1 MKKLLA
7 PAAAAALTL
16 ALAAPAGAAAP
27 ASVTAADFPTVKQVV
42 AAFPDLAGSVRQI
55 SPTGT
60 LARAV
65 DCSSAVP
72 VKARKSRT
80 AAYGNRTSDT
90 AVLVSVSQMKSTKQ
104 ARAYVSSARVMNDCH
119 KVEIVETETD
129 LTSRSTPAPRLGSER
144 VGQSI
149 NFGSGVRALAYT
161 FRKGSRVIEVTTV
174 QFGGKP
180 SKAATKKLAKRAYR
194 LGLAG

>member
-1 MKKLLA
+1 
-7 PAAAAALTL
+7 
-16 ALAAPAGAAAP
+16 
-27 ASVTAADFPTVKQVV
+27 
-42 AAFPDLAGSVRQI
+42 VRQI

-72 VKARKSRT
+72 MKARKSRT
-80 AAYGNRTSDT
+80 AAYGNASSDT
-90 AVLVSVSQMKSTKQ
+90 AVLVTVSQMKSTKQ
-104 ARAYVSSARVMNDCH
+104 AKAYVSSARVMNACR
-119 KVEIVETETD
+119 KVTIVETETE
-129 LTSRSTPAPRLGSER
+129 LTSRSAAAPKLGSER

-180 SKAATKKLAKRAYR
+180 PTAATKKLAKRAYR
-194 LGLAG
+194 LGL